1 MPSKSGRGK
10 RSARSKKRKFGQ
22 DFSVTGAQRQAI
34 AQNHEPVSQAPTPSV
49 KVLTPKPTLPPV
61 RHPYIAIELR
71 RIAIL
76 AGIMLAV
83 LVALYFVIP

>member
-1 MPSKSGRGK
+1 MPGKSRRK
-10 RSARSKKRKFGQ
+10 HLSRSKKRKFRQ

-34 AQNHEPVSQAPTPSV
+34 AQNHKPVSQAPTPSV

-83 LVALYFVIP
+83 LVVLYFVIP